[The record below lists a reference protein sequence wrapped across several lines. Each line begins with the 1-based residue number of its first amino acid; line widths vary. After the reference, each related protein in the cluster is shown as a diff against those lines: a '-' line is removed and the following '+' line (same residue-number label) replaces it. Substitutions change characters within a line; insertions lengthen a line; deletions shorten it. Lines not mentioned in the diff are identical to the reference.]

1 VPPFSIYTPYI
12 FAAGKPVYSVGLINL
27 HKGATGGALDGINND
42 NKKTDDRSR
51 AKTTF
56 L

>member
-27 HKGATGGALDGINND
+27 HKRTGGALDGINND

-51 AKTTF
+51 VKTTF